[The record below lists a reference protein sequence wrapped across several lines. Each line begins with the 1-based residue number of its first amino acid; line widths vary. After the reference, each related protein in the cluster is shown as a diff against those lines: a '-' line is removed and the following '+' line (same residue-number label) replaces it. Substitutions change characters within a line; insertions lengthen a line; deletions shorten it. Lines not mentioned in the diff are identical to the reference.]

1 MLETLITAVVDELK
15 EYIPNIYKH
24 KTRITVAACIL
35 GFLLGLP
42 MTTNVS
48 NLKLIKKYKEKI
60 MNQL

>member
-15 EYIPNIYKH
+15 EYIPNIYTY
-24 KTRITVAACIL
+24 KTRVTIGACIF

-48 NLKLIKKYKEKI
+48 T
-60 MNQL
+60 M

>member
-15 EYIPNIYKH
+15 EYIPNIYKY

-48 NLKLIKKYKEKI
+48 N
-60 MNQL
+60 